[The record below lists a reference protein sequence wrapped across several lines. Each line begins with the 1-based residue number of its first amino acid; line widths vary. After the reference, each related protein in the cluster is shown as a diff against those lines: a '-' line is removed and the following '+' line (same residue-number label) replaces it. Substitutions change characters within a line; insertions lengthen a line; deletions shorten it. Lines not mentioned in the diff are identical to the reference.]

1 MNYTDIPKLANWKN
15 DSYSWTSSRSTSLK
29 RIDALIEK
37 YHQVLITAKINILA
51 ELMSAIKDWATDKYQ
66 RNEGS
71 RRLPAMK
78 ALETVVIA
86 KLNALANHGGHR
98 YSNAVCIGY
107 VVKTGA
113 YDPLLVPA
121 TNAAR
126 ADAEEHDIAERCREL
141 IKAIRVSAH
150 CYATSAAGQSDD
162 EKRRSLKIFMA
173 PEFFFRGPYG
183 AYADIGCI
191 SKVFDTMALET
202 SQDAYRDWLFVLGTV
217 ICTSDKE
224 LNSVKQGNL
233 LENYALVQRGGGDS
247 SEGHNIVVAK
257 EFPSHVDFKH
267 PGVTNYEWFDPA
279 TSKANIAGVSER
291 HFMPEGAR
299 RDPVGGEL
307 GGPRLSELVGGCI
320 FTMDG
325 IRFGLEVCRDHHI
338 KRLAKSKEAGSVHI
352 QLIPSAGM
360 SISAGAIS
368 CVPNGI
374 IFNVDGVTP
383 HAQLQVGAA
392 GLIQTDLNANQSRKI
407 GAGHVRV
414 FNPAVIPLAGAAR
427 AHWPRSL

>member
-1 MNYTDIPKLANWKN
+1 MNYTDIPKLANWKS
-15 DSYSWTSSRSTSLK
+15 DSYSWTSSRSTNLK

-51 ELMSAIKDWATDKYQ
+51 ELMAAIKAWATDKYD

-78 ALETVVIA
+78 ALENVVIA
-86 KLNALANHGGHR
+86 KLDALDNRSGHR

-107 VVKTGA
+107 AVGTGDYSA
-113 YDPLLVPA
+113 VLVPA
-121 TNAAR
+121 NPATR
-126 ADAEEHDIAERCREL
+126 LSDEENDIAQRCREM
-141 IKAIRVSAH
+141 IKAIRVAAH
-150 CYATSAAGQSDD
+150 CYATSAAGTSDA

-191 SKVFDTMALET
+191 SKIFDTIALET
-202 SQDAYRDWLFVLGTV
+202 SQDAYLDWLFVFGTV

-224 LNSVKQGNL
+224 LNSGKQGNL
-233 LENYALVQRGGGDS
+233 LENYAIVQRGGGDS
-247 SEGHNIVVAK
+247 SGQTNIVVAK

-267 PGVTNYEWFDPA
+267 PGVTNLQWFDPA

-299 RDPVGGEL
+299 RDPLNGAL
-307 GGPRLSELVGGCI
+307 GGASQSELVGGCI

-325 IRFGLEVCRDHHI
+325 IRFGLEVCRDHCL
-338 KRLAKSKEAGSVHI
+338 KRLASSKEAGTAHI

-360 SISAGAIS
+360 SIDPAATS
-368 CVPNGI
+368 CVPGGI
-374 IFNVDGVTP
+374 VFNVDGVAP
-383 HAQLQVGAA
+383 HVQMKVGTAA
-392 GLIQTDLNANQSRKI
+392 VQTDAAANQSRKI
-407 GAGHVRV
+407 GAGHIRV
-414 FNPAVIPLAGAAR
+414 FNPEVIPLAGVR
-427 AHWPRSL
+427 RNHWPRSL